1 VIDVL
6 FDRRVESIDTM
17 DALGSNIVLS
27 TRTNEVM
34 RVLPRINEEINEEW
48 LSDKSR
54 FAYDG
59 LRTQRLVTPMI
70 KNDQGELTA
79 CDWEDAL
86 FAIVEKLAVTRG
98 SDVAAIVG
106 GQADAEALVALKDF
120 MNRLGCERLCTEE
133 IFPMDAAGTD
143 LRSNYLLNNGISGI
157 EESDLVLVIGANPRF
172 EAPLLNARIRK
183 R

>member
-1 VIDVL
+1 MII
-6 FDRRVESIDTM
+6 FRKVESIDTM

-34 RVLPRINEEINEEW
+34 RVIPRINEDINEEW

-59 LRTQRLVTPMI
+59 LKTQRLVSPMV
-70 KNDQGELTA
+70 KNADGALTS

-86 FAIVEKLAVTRG
+86 FAVVEKLAQTRG
-98 SDVAAIVG
+98 SDVAALVG
-106 GQADAEALVALKDF
+106 GQSDAESLVALKDF

-133 IFPMDAAGTD
+133 VFPMDAAG
-143 LRSNYLLNNGISGI
+143 
-157 EESDLVLVIGANPRF
+157 
-172 EAPLLNARIRK
+172 
-183 R
+183 